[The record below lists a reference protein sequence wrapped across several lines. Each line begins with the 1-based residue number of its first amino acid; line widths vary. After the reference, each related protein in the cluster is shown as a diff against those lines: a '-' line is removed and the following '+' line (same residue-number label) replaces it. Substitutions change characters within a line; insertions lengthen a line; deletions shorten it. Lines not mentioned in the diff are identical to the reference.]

1 MSKTLRYLSIGCLA
15 ILLLMG
21 TFSGGLLIG
30 WFLPRNTV
38 DTSTPKDLAP
48 VITPE
53 KESVVETEDNNLF
66 GPFWEA
72 WEIVHEQFVDQPV
85 DDDAL
90 MRGAIRGMI
99 DALGDQHSSYMDPD
113 EYRQANMPMDGEYEG
128 IGAWVDTSGEFLT
141 ITSPMAGSPAEK
153 AGLKPGDM
161 IIKVN
166 GEDMTGI
173 DSSLVLRQVLG
184 PAGTEVV
191 LTIAREGESQPFDVT
206 VTRDKITL
214 KSVESEML
222 DQNIAYIQ
230 LTTFGEN
237 STRELRAALREL
249 LRQNPKGLILDL
261 RNNGG
266 GYLNTAIEVVSQFIP
281 DGVVM
286 IERYG
291 DGTEHTYRALSGGL
305 ATEIPLVVLINE
317 GTASA
322 SEITAGAIQ
331 DYGRGML
338 VGMTSYGKGSVQ
350 NWVPLRND
358 EGAVRVT
365 IARWLT
371 PDGRQIHEVGLEPDF
386 VVELTEEDF
395 EAGRDPQLE
404 KAIELLSE

>member
-1 MSKTLRYLSIGCLA
+1 MSKILRYLSIGCLA

-30 WFLPRNTV
+30 WFIPRNTAV
-38 DTSTPKDLAP
+38 ATPPKELPP
-48 VITPE
+48 VVSAE
-53 KESVVETEDNNLF
+53 QESVVQAEDDDLF
-66 GPFWEA
+66 SPFWEA
-72 WEIVHEQFVDQPV
+72 WDIVHEQFVDQPV
-85 DDDAL
+85 DDVAL

-153 AGLKPGDM
+153 AGLRPGDM
-161 IIKVN
+161 IIKVD

-173 DSSLVLRQVLG
+173 DSSLVLRRVLG
-184 PAGTEVV
+184 PAGTDVM
-191 LTIAREGESQPFDVT
+191 LTIVREGEPQPFDVT
-206 VTRDKITL
+206 VTRAKIIL
-214 KSVESEML
+214 KSVESKML
-222 DQNIAYIQ
+222 DQNIAYVQ

-249 LRQNPKGLILDL
+249 LKQNPKGLILDL

-281 DGVVM
+281 EGVVM

-291 DGTEHTYRALSGGL
+291 DGTEQTYRALSGGL

-331 DYGRGML
+331 DYGRGTL

-350 NWVPLRND
+350 NWVPLSND

-371 PDGRQIHEVGLEPDF
+371 PKGRQIHEVGLEPDII
-386 VVELTEEDF
+386 VELTEEDY

-404 KAIELLSE
+404 KAIEILSK